1 MTVDYY
7 KLLGISRNANGDQI
21 KKAFKSMALKHH
33 PDKTGNGSNE
43 SDTFKI
49 INEAYQ
55 ILSDPKKKEMY
66 DITLT
71 VSEGVEDD
79 NKTNGDTGG
88 NEMLSKLITMMFDF
102 LKTKVQEKFK
112 KNQPEQ
118 TLKKKISLN
127 INIEMEDIYYGLTRK
142 INVKVK
148 REGGFESVSIY
159 LCFID
164 FKPEYIFEG
173 MGDDMGDG
181 GRGDIHVKVNV
192 TNDKGFIVDQ
202 LLDSSDIIYQPEIE
216 ISLYELYYGK
226 HVNLEYFGGEQLSEL
241 VEFEVNKPL
250 VHVIKDKGA
259 LYTSTE
265 DEVKRGNVYLYFKLK
280 LPELEQK
287 MDKDSGIEIENIL
300 KQYFK

>member
-1 MTVDYY
+1 MDYY
-7 KLLGISRNANGDQI
+7 KVLGISRDANNEQI

-33 PDKTGNGSNE
+33 PDKTGNE

-71 VSEGVEDD
+71 VSEGAE
-79 NKTNGDTGG
+79 KGGLGDGGGGAAG
-88 NEMLSKLITMMFDF
+88 NEMLSKLISMMFDF
-102 LKTKVQEKFK
+102 LKSKVQEKFK
-112 KNQPEQ
+112 KTDGNRQNV
-118 TLKKKISLN
+118 KKKISLN
-127 INIEMEDIYYGLTRK
+127 INIDMDDIYHGRTRK

-148 REGGFESVSIY
+148 RGGEFETVSIY
-159 LCFID
+159 ICFID
-164 FKPEYIFEG
+164 FKPEYVFEG
-173 MGDDMGDG
+173 MGDDMEDG
-181 GRGDIHVKVNV
+181 ERGDICVKVNI
-192 TNDKGFIVDQ
+192 TNNKGFTIDQ
-202 LLDSSDIIYQPEIE
+202 LLDSSDIIYQPEID

-226 HVNLEYFGGEQLSEL
+226 DIDMDFFGTERLTGK

-259 LYTSTE
+259 LYTTAD

-280 LPELEQK
+280 LPDVSDLSNSSRNEF
-287 MDKDSGIEIENIL
+287 ENIL
-300 KQYFK
+300 IQYFK